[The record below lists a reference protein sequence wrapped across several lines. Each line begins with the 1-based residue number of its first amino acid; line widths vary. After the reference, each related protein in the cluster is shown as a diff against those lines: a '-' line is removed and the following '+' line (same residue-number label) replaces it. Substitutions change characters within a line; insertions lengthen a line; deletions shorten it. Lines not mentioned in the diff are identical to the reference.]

1 MKLKG
6 EKELAIE
13 GLYDRMDNELY
24 DIEVAQ
30 NLNIGKLDV
39 TDYDNFLDNMYDA
52 SLDSVIYYRVTSVI
66 YKMDLSLDSAL
77 ALSKL
82 SDDKKLL
89 RSLCGIVK
97 NHINKVN
104 IHSDKELEKFLNLI
118 IAGILIK

>member
-39 TDYDNFLDNMYDA
+39 TDYDNFLDSMYDA

-66 YKMDLSLDSAL
+66 YKMDLSLEGAL

-89 RSLCGIVK
+89 RNLCGIVK
-97 NHINKVN
+97 SHINKVN

-118 IAGILIK
+118 IAGILMK